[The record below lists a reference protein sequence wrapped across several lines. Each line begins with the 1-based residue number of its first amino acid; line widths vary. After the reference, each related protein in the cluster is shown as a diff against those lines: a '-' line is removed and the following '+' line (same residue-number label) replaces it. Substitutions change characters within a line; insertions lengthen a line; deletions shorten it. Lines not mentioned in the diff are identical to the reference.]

1 MNNPLINDKLKE
13 GILGYR
19 SSVRNWSKYNK
30 SLVERMFSLL
40 DTNSLY
46 KWKHSLEEENKC
58 KRGRPFK
65 VPDVLINFLAKI
77 RSIYSIPFRS
87 LESILKIF
95 SGIMGLN
102 AIHYT
107 SIFRRIR
114 NMEVMNTENNSE
126 NIECAIDSTGFKI
139 TIRGDYLGNKWKRD
153 RKGWAKLHVIVD
165 INEIRALTFSIT
177 DEHIHDSIEALNLVN
192 RIRDKASKLCGYK
205 AIIPLM
211 KNHSTLSRGSPYRA
225 RIARE
230 IRRTSESQWKNNNN
244 YGKRWIV
251 EIYFSG
257 LKSVMG
263 EIIKAK
269 RHQYIAQE
277 ISKWLNYY
285 NIMRNMAEAY

>member
-1 MNNPLINDKLKE
+1 MGIYQQTPIYDKLRE
-13 GILGYR
+13 VILGYR
-19 SSVRNWSKYNK
+19 SSVRDWSKYNK

-87 LESILKIF
+87 LQSILKIF

-114 NMEVMNTENNSE
+114 NMEVMNTENNFE
-126 NIECAIDSTGFKI
+126 NVECAIDSTGFKI
-139 TIRGDYLGNKWKRD
+139 TIRGDYLGNKWNRR
-153 RKGWAKLHVIVD
+153 RKGWIKLHVIVD
-165 INEIRALTFSIT
+165 VNNIRALTFSIT
-177 DEHIHDSIEALNLVN
+177 DEHIHDSREALNLVN

-205 AIIPLM
+205 AHDSRSIYNSLNGKSIIPTR
-211 KNHSTLSRGSPYRA
+211 KNSSTLSRGSPYRA
-225 RIARE
+225 RITRE
-230 IRRTSESQWKNNNN
+230 IRRTSESEWKNNNN
-244 YGKRWIV
+244 YCKRWIV

-257 LKSVMG
+257 LKRVMG
-263 EIIKAK
+263 EIIMQGVMNA
-269 RHQYIAQE
+269 
-277 ISKWLNYY
+277 
-285 NIMRNMAEAY
+285 